1 MNINRL
7 KGKKGFTLIELL
19 IVIAIIGILAAIAIP
34 TYLSYVNRAKDSEA
48 STNLGAIFTDE
59 TAFNATS
66 SMYISAGT
74 SSQPATAITATTV
87 SPVHTFYSATNTIGA
102 DTYKVDAPPFA
113 CTTAGV
119 ATNNGTYTTYAAG
132 VATLN
137 PANVP
142 GTTISGGFADIGF
155 LPAGRL
161 YFYYGVGITSTATAA
176 TPSTEKANAVPVVN
190 PLGANGGKAIGTTGA
205 NGSCGGGYEAFAST
219 NFTGSNWQIYAVNDF
234 SSSAVLIS
242 GTSY

>member
-1 MNINRL
+1 
-7 KGKKGFTLIELL
+7 
-19 IVIAIIGILAAIAIP
+19 
-34 TYLSYVNRAKDSEA
+34 
-48 STNLGAIFTDE
+48 
-59 TAFNATS
+59 
-66 SMYISAGT
+66 MYISAGT
-74 SSQPATAITATTV
+74 SSQPAAPITATTV
-87 SPVHTFYSATNTIGA
+87 SPVHAFYDATNTIGA

-113 CTTAGV
+113 CTAAGA
-119 ATNNGTYTTYAAG
+119 ATNDGTYTTYAVG
-132 VATLN
+132 VPTVN
-137 PANVP
+137 TANAP
-142 GTTISGGFADIGF
+142 GTTIKGGFADIGF

-176 TPSTEKANAVPVVN
+176 TPSTQAAAAVPAVL
-190 PLGANGGKAIGTTGA
+190 PLGANGGAAIGTMGA